1 MDLHRY
7 WNGKATDVR
16 LLPVYPKTG
25 NDWDEPDACEE
36 NQAFWDA
43 TPSGEATVRY
53 GSTEPADVPFEL
65 GKAYYIDM
73 TPSDGEARWKLEVN
87 SQYEGQLDVKLS
99 APWRNGDGPVI
110 RTGSIEMSIVIAS
123 TWPAF
128 KDTGPGTHW
137 DVAFSEAPG

>member
-7 WNGKATDVR
+7 WNGKATEVR

-36 NQAFWDA
+36 NQSFWDA

-53 GSTEPADVPFEL
+53 GSTDPADVPFEL

-73 TPSDGEARWKLEVN
+73 VPSEEETRWKLEVN
-87 SQYEGQLDVKLS
+87 AQYEGQLDVKLF
-99 APWRNGDGPVI
+99 AGWKNGDGAFI
-110 RTGSIEMSIVIAS
+110 RTGQIEMSIMIES

-128 KDTGPGTHW
+128 KDAGPGSYWNVSFVET
-137 DVAFSEAPG
+137 SG